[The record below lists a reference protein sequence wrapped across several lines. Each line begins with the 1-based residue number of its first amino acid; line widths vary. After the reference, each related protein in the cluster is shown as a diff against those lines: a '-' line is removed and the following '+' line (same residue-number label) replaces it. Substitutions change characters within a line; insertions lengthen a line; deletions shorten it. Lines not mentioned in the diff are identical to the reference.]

1 MTSGFSTQAYL
12 WMAIYDSQHEKN
24 VKLEKELTRTQQ
36 ELRRK
41 DEEYLDTMW
50 TLHELSNGAGHAALN
65 EFEPVPSGTA
75 SGAHFLRGTESHPSA
90 HMACRIRDESRTC
103 ARNVHRPPVVSLQ
116 QGVCLFY
123 EF

>member
-1 MTSGFSTQAYL
+1 MTTWFSTQAYL
-12 WMAIYDSQHEKN
+12 WLGIYDSQHEKN

-65 EFEPVPSGTA
+65 LYRAGQLQERISYEARERIQARIWRAESA
-75 SGAHFLRGTESHPSA
+75 MNRERGHEMYP
-90 HMACRIRDESRTC
+90 
-103 ARNVHRPPVVSLQ
+103 ARQ
-116 QGVCLFY
+116 
-123 EF
+123 

>member
-41 DEEYLDTMW
+41 DKEYLDTMW

-65 EFEPVPSGTA
+65 LYQAGQLQE
-75 SGAHFLRGTESHPSA
+75 
-90 HMACRIRDESRTC
+90 RISYEARDRIQ
-103 ARNVHRPPVVSLQ
+103 ARIWRAEAAMNRERADEMYSDR
-116 QGVCLFY
+116 
-123 EF
+123 